1 MKKALLFILPLG
13 LMFAACSE
21 QQMDAA
27 MDDNNN
33 MKGSIT
39 AGDAAADNA
48 EDMEVTRVSKPKWQK
63 LANFNGSKN
72 QKTKSFK
79 VSGEEWKVEWDVKGG
94 SDEEFIIIL
103 KNRHDKDDSEII
115 ANQSGKGK
123 DFADFEG
130 GKGEYYLDISAK
142 APYSVTVSEFK

>member
-1 MKKALLFILPLG
+1 MKKALLFLLPLG
-13 LMFAACSE
+13 LSLTACSE

-27 MDDNNN
+27 MDDTSN

-39 AGDAAADNA
+39 AGDTPTDK
-48 EDMEVTRVSKPKWQK
+48 EEELEVTRVSKPKWQK
-63 LANFNGSKN
+63 LANFSGSKG

-79 VSGEEWKVEWDVKGG
+79 VTGEEWKVEWDVKGG

-142 APYSVTVSEFK
+142 VPYTITISEFK